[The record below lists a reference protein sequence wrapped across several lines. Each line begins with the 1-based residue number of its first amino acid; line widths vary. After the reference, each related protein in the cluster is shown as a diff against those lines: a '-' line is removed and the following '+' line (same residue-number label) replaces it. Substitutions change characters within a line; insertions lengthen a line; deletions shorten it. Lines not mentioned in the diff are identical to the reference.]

1 MPDLKEHARA
11 AALSYVECIN
21 SKNLPKL
28 LALFA
33 EDGALNHPF
42 GYFQGKQKLEEFY
55 GGLVMKADTQLSV
68 GRLAA
73 EGRVCSVEVKGVSPQ
88 APDKAQY
95 AVDVFEVNEQGLVKE
110 LAIYYRNFDL
120 R

>member
-1 MPDLKEHARA
+1 MSDLSTSPLQDKARA

-21 SKNLPKL
+21 SKNLPTL

-42 GYFQGKQKLEEFY
+42 GVFQGKAKLEEFY
-55 GGLVMKADTQLSV
+55 GGLVMKADTHLTV
-68 GRLAA
+68 GRIAA
-73 EGRVCSVEVKGVSPQ
+73 EGNVCSVEVAGRSPQ

-95 AVDVFEVNEQGLVKE
+95 AVDL
-110 LAIYYRNFDL
+110 
-120 R
+120 